1 MRALLIGYG
10 NPGRGDDALGPAF
23 AEAIQALGV
32 PGLKVEVDFQL
43 NVEDAWAMKGYD
55 LAIFADAAVK
65 GAEPF
70 FWREV
75 QPADPA
81 GFSSHAASPEGVL
94 ALARRLFDAKVR
106 GFVLGIRGY
115 EFDEFGAPLTP
126 RARENLR
133 QAIAFL
139 SARLRAGEGGLT
151 APA

>member
-23 AEAIQALGV
+23 AEAIDALAV

-43 NVEDAWAMKGYD
+43 NVEDAWDMKGYD
-55 LAIFADAAVK
+55 LAIFADAAVQ

-75 QPADPA
+75 QPADTA
-81 GFSSHAASPEGVL
+81 SFSSHAASPEGVL
-94 ALARRLFDAKVR
+94 ALAKRLFNAKVR
-106 GFVLGIRGY
+106 GFVMGIRGY

-126 RARENLR
+126 QAQENLR

-139 SARLRAGEGGLT
+139 TARLKAGEGGLT